1 MGNSANYNEGHIEKS
16 YWLPKDWLEIYI
28 QIVVPN
34 NNDKVVLVCNDE
46 LRSALSTKILDD
58 LGYSNTVVLSG
69 GLEAW
74 KSNNLPLTTK
84 SDNKYDYPDDV
95 FVHPLGN
102 RELMLKYLTWE
113 KALVQENED

>member
-1 MGNSANYNEGHIEKS
+1 M
-16 YWLPKDWLEIYI
+16 
-28 QIVVPN
+28 
-34 NNDKVVLVCNDE
+34 
-46 LRSALSTKILDD
+46 DD

-84 SDNKYDYPDDV
+84 SDKKYDYPDDV